1 MILEVIADSCAD
13 SIRLLPF
20 LFFTYLVM
28 EYLEH
33 RAGERM
39 QDVIRKSGKAGPAIG
54 GLFGGGIESICRQD
68 HKSGNADGSFLID
81 FR

>member
-20 LFFTYLVM
+20 LFFTYLMM

-54 GLFGGGIESICRQD
+54 GLLGVFPQCGFSAHADRIYMPAES
-68 HKSGNADGSFLID
+68 
-81 FR
+81 

>member
-39 QDVIRKSGKAGPAIG
+39 QV
-54 GLFGGGIESICRQD
+54 FGGGIESICRQD